1 MQTSNTYI
9 SAETLMVWAKSLQ
22 TCSNPLGLTEQI
34 LQESLQTAP
43 PIEYQGATHLGR
55 YLVPRNFVRYDLEEQ
70 PRDKNNDADHVNNL
84 VNNFETIGYRP
95 DAQPPITTFD
105 DKDVSFC
112 KLKGLSGY
120 NRSEAL
126 DRVGQEVYLFDV
138 YRFESKYWEIVA
150 RNQSNHHSNPQLS
163 QTWRDY
169 QKEVCN
175 AVDSG
180 IVPADQQSI
189 DHFVDLIAADK
200 TAKVRRRIK
209 DSCYNTCQVFPNFR
223 TYNSTGHGK
232 NTLNGFIKDNG
243 FAKQGIENR
252 TDQELIKQGYIVYC
266 AGNGDNKSTW
276 ARCIAHA
283 TRLGIPAW
291 IVGYSPNRVDDL
303 EEFRNNYIQ
312 DFNNMK
318 ELFVQFANNVV
329 GDGQSSSLDEESF
342 PVKLAG
348 FMGQYTK
355 PNPKNQGRPTEEGL
369 VDMYGENLRF
379 DPDGDCLTLSQP
391 TDEDN

>member
-1 MQTSNTYI
+1 MQPQISYV

-22 TCSNPLGLTEQI
+22 TCSNPLGLSEEMV
-34 LQESLQTAP
+34 QESLVTTP
-43 PIEYQGATHLGR
+43 PIEYQGSTHLGR
-55 YLVPRNFVRYDLEEQ
+55 YLIPRNFVRYDLEEQ

-84 VNNFETIGYRP
+84 VNNFEAIGYRP
-95 DAQPPITTFD
+95 DSQPPITTFD
-105 DKDVSFC
+105 DKDVNNC

-126 DRVGQEVYLFDV
+126 DRIGQEFYVFDV
-138 YRFESKYWEIVA
+138 YKFESKYWEIVA

-175 AVDSG
+175 AVDAG
-180 IVPADQQSI
+180 IVPADQTSI
-189 DHFVDLIAADK
+189 DNFVDLIAADK

-232 NTLNGFIKDNG
+232 NTLNGFIKDNK
-243 FAKQGIENR
+243 FAKQGIEGR
-252 TDQELIKQGYIVYC
+252 TDQELVNQGYIVYC

-291 IVGYSPNRVDDL
+291 IIGYSPNRVDDL
-303 EEFRNNYIQ
+303 EKFRSNYIQ
-312 DFNNMK
+312 DFNDMK
-318 ELFVQFANNVV
+318 ELFVQFANNIV

-355 PNPKNQGRPTEEGL
+355 PNPNNHGRDTEDGL
-369 VDMYGENLRF
+369 VDMYGNKIKF
-379 DPDGDCLTLSQP
+379 DPDGECLTLIQP
-391 TDEDN
+391 